1 MSRKNL
7 LEAKKMDI
15 SFLMLFWKKLK
26 ICSKKSKKYPILDS
40 RDWKKCLY
48 QMPNLSKYKKIHH
61 IGDLQG
67 CYSVLKEYIKTIKED
82 EFYIFLGDYIN
93 RGIENGKVIKFL
105 LKFAKRKRML
115 IRRKSRKTS
124 YKMG

>member
-1 MSRKNL
+1 
-7 LEAKKMDI
+7 
-15 SFLMLFWKKLK
+15 
-26 ICSKKSKKYPILDS
+26 
-40 RDWKKCLY
+40 
-48 QMPNLSKYKKIHH
+48 MPNLSKYKKIHH

-105 LKFAKRKRML
+105 LKICEKENVCLLEGNHERHL
-115 IRRKSRKTS
+115 IKWANGELSNSKNLM
-124 YKMG
+124 KIL